1 MKLGVNIDHIAT
13 LREARGINE
22 PDPLEAVFI
31 AKRAG
36 AHQITI
42 HLREDRRHIHDDDV
56 LKIANSSFL
65 PLNVETSI
73 NENIIKYLLKI
84 APHRITLV
92 PEKRQELTTES
103 GLNIK
108 NNYSTIQKIIDDF
121 HNVGTEVSLFVD
133 CNSVE
138 QCTKL
143 GADMVEIHT
152 GLYANLHLMLF
163 SNLPRTHNK
172 IKELSKLRL
181 ELQKRLNNSLIDIQE
196 ATKIAKELKLEVATG
211 HGLNYSNIEPIL
223 EIKEITELNI
233 GHSII
238 SRAIF
243 TGLEQ
248 AIKDMLTL
256 IRLKQ

>member
-36 AHQITI
+36 AYQITI

-92 PEKRQELTTES
+92 PEKRKELTTEG

-108 NNYSTIQKIIDDF
+108 NNSSTIQKIIDDF
-121 HNVGTEVSLFVD
+121 HKVGTEVSLFID
-133 CNSVE
+133 CNCVE
-138 QCTKL
+138 QCAKL

-163 SNLPRTHNK
+163 SNLPRTHNT
-172 IKELSKLRL
+172 INELSKLRL
-181 ELQKRLNNSLIDIQE
+181 ELQEGLNNSLIDIQE
-196 ATKIAKELKLEVATG
+196 AAKIAKELKLEVAAG
-211 HGLNYSNIEPIL
+211 HGLNYNNIEPIL
-223 EIKEITELNI
+223 NIEEITELNI

-248 AIKDMLTL
+248 AIKDMLT
-256 IRLKQ
+256 IINSKQ